1 MLSVDKSGK
10 GKIKLTIV
18 TSGDSYSSTDFNPK
32 KEQPSPT
39 NPFGNPPLPESSSI
53 DQKWIHYLT
62 MTYNSSVIQT
72 YNMANYGATMDG
84 FVRFYHEHFMPH
96 YGISNHTGAARW
108 NATNSLFT
116 TFFGIND
123 VRRCTD
129 QPLTKDDCSEIFESL
144 FAIYAFLLEQ
154 LYLTG
159 ARNFLI
165 LNIPPLDLMPFSRK
179 WGHPVPPRAV
189 SDWNA
194 RLAYLASSLTHVHPD
209 VTVFQFDTHAL
220 FTKVI
225 DDPKSYQQTAIYKN
239 TADNCE
245 EYKAASKKNDFD
257 EVCGMELENYLWHDA
272 LHPTTAVHE
281 AMAAQVAQMLEGVH
295 GGEDN
300 GQKEGG

>member
-154 LYLTG
+154 VSNSPQTPLSRSIVKL
-159 ARNFLI
+159 L
-165 LNIPPLDLMPFSRK
+165 PPPALSHRRPQLP
-179 WGHPVPPRAV
+179 HPQ
-189 SDWNA
+189 
-194 RLAYLASSLTHVHPD
+194 HP
-209 VTVFQFDTHAL
+209 A
-220 FTKVI
+220 
-225 DDPKSYQQTAIYKN
+225 P
-239 TADNCE
+239 
-245 EYKAASKKNDFD
+245 
-257 EVCGMELENYLWHDA
+257 GPDA
-272 LHPTTAVHE
+272 LL
-281 AMAAQVAQMLEGVH
+281 AQMGPPSPSPRRLGLERAPRLPRLQPDARTPGRDSLSVRH
-295 GGEDN
+295 ARPLHQSHRRSEILPAN
-300 GQKEGG
+300 GDL

>member
-1 MLSVDKSGK
+1 MYVPKELYGAQDMHD
-10 GKIKLTIV
+10 
-18 TSGDSYSSTDFNPK
+18 GDSYSSTEFNPK
-32 KEQPSPT
+32 NKQPSPT
-39 NPFGNPPLPESSSI
+39 NPFGNPPLPKSSSI

-62 MTYNSSVIQT
+62 LTYNSSVIQT
-72 YNMANYGATMDG
+72 YNMADYGATMDG

-96 YGISNHTGAARW
+96 YGISNHSGAAGW

-144 FAIYAFLLEQ
+144 FTIYGFLLEQ
-154 LYLTG
+154 LYTTG

-194 RLAYLASSLTHVHPD
+194 RLAYLASNLTHAHPAA
-209 VTVFQFDTHAL
+209 TVFQFDTHAL

-225 DDPKSYQQTAIYKN
+225 DDPKSYPQTAIYKN
-239 TADNCE
+239 TTDNCE
-245 EYKAASKKNDFD
+245 EYKAASKKKDFD

-295 GGEDN
+295 GGKGSN
-300 GQKEGG
+300 KKKGG